1 MPLVTYDSLPTLY
14 QRDSKGKIRQWSV
27 RTEDETIIVE
37 HGIQGGKLQ
46 TQITK
51 AKPKNLGKVNETTAE
66 QQAVIEAKA
75 KHTKQILREDYAE
88 DVEKAGLQTRP
99 MLANDYLKVPHRLR
113 IKDTLA
119 QPKLDGLRL
128 VAGYRW
134 ADRRSPELFEML
146 TRKGETHNVNHLI
159 DDAHS
164 LLRRADGILVDMG
177 YPEGTCIG
185 VDGEVYLHN
194 HPLPWINSRAKKYYE
209 GETEQLEYHV
219 FDLVCIDVPFWVR
232 HDVLSQAFGEIFQS
246 KLVLVPYIDLNPE
259 DPEAHMEDLRAMFVE
274 EGYEGLILRHRDGM
288 YKMGTGGTRS
298 ADLFKFKEFFDEEC
312 LIIGITEDLN
322 GNAMWRVR
330 RKPTLDFGANVEVDV
345 TPKRSHD
352 ERKRMLLHPEEWVG
366 KWATIKYQ
374 SVTPYG
380 SLQFPSGLE
389 LRECD
394 DLGEPI
400 K

>member
-1 MPLVTYDSLPTLY
+1 MQLPTLY
-14 QRDSKGKIRQWSV
+14 QYDSKGRARMWEV
-27 RTEDETIIVE
+27 RTEGDTIIVT
-37 HGIQGGKLQ
+37 HGLVDGKKQ
-46 TQITK
+46 VKSTK
-51 AKPKNLGKVNETTAE
+51 AKAKNVGRANATTPE
-66 QQAVIEAKA
+66 QQAELEAKSKWTA
-75 KHTKQILREDYAE
+75 QIDRDDYNEDIE
-88 DVEKAGLQTRP
+88 QAGKQTRP

-113 IKDTLA
+113 INDTVA

-128 VAGYRW
+128 VAGFRW

-146 TRKGETHNVNHLI
+146 TRKGETHNVDHLI
-159 DDAHS
+159 DDAQS
-164 LLRRADGILVDMG
+164 LLMHADAELVNRG
-177 YPEGTCIG
+177 YPQGTCIG

-194 HPLPWINSRAKKYYE
+194 HPLPWINSRAKKHYP

-219 FDLVCIDVPFWVR
+219 FDLVCIDVPFWIR
-232 HDVLSQAFGEIFQS
+232 HDVLSIAFGEIFQS
-246 KLVLVPYIDLNPE
+246 KLVLVPYIELDPE

-274 EGYEGLILRHRDGM
+274 EGYEGLILRHRDGT

-345 TPKRSHD
+345 TPKRSHK
-352 ERKRMLLHPEEWVG
+352 ERKRMLLKPEEWVG
-366 KWATIKYQ
+366 KWVTVKYQ

>member
-1 MPLVTYDSLPTLY
+1 MQLPTLY
-14 QRDSKGKIRQWSV
+14 QYDSKGRARMWEV
-27 RTEDETIIVE
+27 RTDGDTIIVT
-37 HGIQGGKLQ
+37 HGLVDGKKQ
-46 TQITK
+46 VKSTK
-51 AKPKNLGKVNETTAE
+51 AKAKNVGRANATTPE
-66 QQAVIEAKA
+66 QQAELEAKSKWTA
-75 KHTKQILREDYAE
+75 QIDRDDYNEDIE
-88 DVEKAGLQTRP
+88 QAGKQTRP

-113 IKDTLA
+113 IKDTVA

-128 VAGYRW
+128 VAGFRW

-164 LLRRADGILVDMG
+164 LLRRADEILVNMG

-219 FDLVCIDVPFWVR
+219 FDLVCIAVPFWVR
-232 HDVLSQAFGEIFQS
+232 HDVLSEAFSDIFQS
-246 KLVLVPYIDLNPE
+246 KLVLVPYIELDPE

-274 EGYEGLILRHRDGM
+274 EGYEGLILRHRDGV

-352 ERKRMLLHPEEWVG
+352 ERKRMLLKPEEWIG

-380 SLQFPSGLE
+380 SLQFPTGLE